1 MASGN
6 LKSFSKFKLKISVF
20 CCDKYY
26 VAKLSLY
33 LEGFFPPIQYFSLLR
48 SLTCFT
54 KFEIQILLAVC
65 SS

>member
-1 MASGN
+1 MACCN

-33 LEGFFPPIQYFSLLR
+33 LEGFFSPDSVFLSVA
-48 SLTCFT
+48 
-54 KFEIQILLAVC
+54 LLALLYKI
-65 SS
+65 